1 MKRWQ
6 IHAAAVAVLLSCAA
20 APAQPVVIA
29 HRGASGYLPEHTLE
43 AYAMAYALG
52 ADYVEQDLVMT
63 KDGALVCLH
72 DIHLESTTDVEE
84 RFPDRAREDGRWYA
98 ADFTLAEIKT
108 LRAHERLPKRFPVGH
123 ADFAVP
129 TFEEAIELVRG
140 LNTSTGRA
148 VGIYPELKQ
157 PSFHRRE
164 GLDMTAPFVE
174 ALRRHGYD
182 AADAPIF
189 IQCFEHKTLQQ
200 LRAEHGV
207 KAPMIAL
214 VGGDAFFDR
223 AVSAGGLA
231 EIAEYAQ
238 GIGPDKGRVFKD
250 PELVERAHANGLAV
264 HPYTLRADVVP
275 RAFENFEAEMRA
287 LFVDMGAD
295 GAFTDH
301 TDRTRA
307 FIDAHAAEI
316 AARRRAGAAAQ

>member
-1 MKRWQ
+1 MKRCTFS
-6 IHAAAVAVLLSCAA
+6 AVALVIVLSCAA

-52 ADYVEQDLVMT
+52 ADYIEQDLVMT
-63 KDGALVCLH
+63 RDGVLVCLH

-98 ADFTLAEIKT
+98 ADFTLAEIQT

-123 ADFAVP
+123 ADFVAP
-129 TFEEAIELVRG
+129 TFTQAIELVQG
-140 LNTSTGRA
+140 LNTSTGKA

-164 GLDMTAPFVE
+164 GLDMLAPFVE
-174 ALRRHGYD
+174 TLRRHGYD
-182 AADAPIF
+182 APDAPIF

-200 LRAEHGV
+200 LRADHGV

-223 AVSAGGLA
+223 AVSAEGLA
-231 EIAEYAQ
+231 EIAAYAQ

-250 PELVERAHANGLAV
+250 PELVQRAHANGLAV

-275 RAFENFEAEMRA
+275 RAYENFEAEMRA
-287 LFVDMGAD
+287 LFVEMGVD

-301 TDRTRA
+301 TDRARA

-316 AARRRAGAAAQ
+316 RARQDAAPAQ